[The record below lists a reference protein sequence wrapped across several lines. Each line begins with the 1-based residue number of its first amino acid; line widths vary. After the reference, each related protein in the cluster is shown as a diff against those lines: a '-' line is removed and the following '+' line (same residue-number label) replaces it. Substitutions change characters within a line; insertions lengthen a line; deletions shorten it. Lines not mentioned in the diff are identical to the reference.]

1 MHERR
6 HSHGHTLAELTAV
19 CAILAIA
26 AAVALPSSQPVTG
39 ARADAAAGEVAQ
51 ALRFARQEA
60 MRSGAVRMLRC
71 DTVRNEVSVY
81 IPDASGAPAI
91 MLKHPLNKMDY
102 TVNLGQAPAGSN
114 IALTGC
120 SFRFANGSTATSV
133 AFDAGGNPVRGISAG
148 AGTGPGMA
156 PASDPNQILSSGTI
170 VVGAGNVTRTVAIDA
185 GGRVTAS

>member
-6 HSHGHTLAELTAV
+6 HSHGHTLAELMAV
-19 CAILAIA
+19 CAVLAIA
-26 AAVALPSSQPVTG
+26 AAVALPSAQPVAE
-39 ARADAAAGEVAQ
+39 ARAAAAAGEVVQ

-60 MRSGAVRMLRC
+60 MRSGANRMLRC

-81 IPDASGAPAI
+81 IPDASGAPAT

-133 AFDAGGNPVRGISAG
+133 AFDAGGNPVSGTAAGPG
-148 AGTGPGMA
+148 AG
-156 PASDPNQILSSGTI
+156 PAQAQTVTLSSGTI
-170 VVGAGNVTRTVAIDA
+170 VVGAGNVTRTVAIDT